1 MQALTTS
8 PLVKTYTLE
17 EFWELP
23 EPKDGGKLELIAGV
37 LYMSPLPDFPHN
49 FSSATL
55 NKIFTPHL
63 AEIGDHGLVF
73 IPRAALWTSPNTYVE
88 PDLFY
93 ISTRTIKQIDITR
106 PNRADLVVEIISPS
120 TAIYDRN
127 TKADPYAALGVRELL
142 LVDPENETVEV
153 RNLRRAK
160 KGQKGGYGAG
170 RIFKRGERVE
180 SKVLP
185 KFSPSVS
192 EACRAVPRKSKWQI
206 SHWSKSKTSRDTFPL
221 HISR

>member
-23 EPKDGGKLELIAGV
+23 EPKDGTKLELIAGV
-37 LYMSPLPDFPHN
+37 LYMAPPPDFPHN

-55 NKIFTPHL
+55 NRIFILHL
-63 AEIGDHGLVF
+63 AEIGDEGTVF
-73 IPRAALWTSPNTYVE
+73 TPRAALWTRPDTYVE

-93 ISTRTIKQIDITR
+93 ISTRTMKQIDIKR
-106 PNRADLVVEIISPS
+106 PNRADIVVEVISPS

-127 TKADPYAALGVRELL
+127 TKADTYAALGVRELW
-142 LVDPENETVEV
+142 LVDPENEIVEL
-153 RNLRRAK
+153 RNLKPAK
-160 KGQKGGYGAG
+160 KGRKGVYGAG
-170 RIFKRGERVE
+170 RVFKRGERVE

-192 EACRAVPRKSKWQI
+192 EICRAVPRKSK
-206 SHWSKSKTSRDTFPL
+206 
-221 HISR
+221 